1 MASFGIASGNI
12 FHNGGGDDG
21 ERFLARLLAR
31 KPSED
36 QDAEAE
42 VRWGKASDFVSA
54 LTGRKYL
61 PVISIINWPDFPGN
75 DEDDK
80 EEPVIDWQEL
90 ARTTSDVRVENPDD
104 SDQYVIVQR
113 VETITFQT
121 PEGKRIRFIFNNA
134 AAEEG

>member
-1 MASFGIASGNI
+1 MTFG
-12 FHNGGGDDG
+12 FGGGYGFRNVGDNDG

-36 QDAEAE
+36 QDAEAQ
-42 VRWGKASDFVSA
+42 VRWGKASDFVQA
-54 LTGRKYL
+54 LSGRKFL
-61 PVISIINWPDFPGN
+61 PSIQIINWPDFPGN
-75 DEDDK
+75 DEDEE
-80 EEPVIDWQEL
+80 EEPVIDWEEI

-121 PEGKRIRFIFNNA
+121 PEGERIRLKFKNE
-134 AAEEG
+134 AEG

>member
-1 MASFGIASGNI
+1 MTFGFGGSYTFND
-12 FHNGGGDDG
+12 GGGDAG

-36 QDAEAE
+36 EDAEAQ
-42 VRWGKASDFVSA
+42 VRWGKASDFVQA
-54 LTGRKYL
+54 LKGEKFL
-61 PVISIINWPDFPGN
+61 PSIQIINWPDFPG
-75 DEDDK
+75 DDK
-80 EEPVIDWQEL
+80 DDEEEPVIDWHEL

-121 PEGKRIRFIFNNA
+121 PEGKRIRFNFKN
-134 AAEEG
+134 EPEGA